1 MSNQDYAYIRKG
13 AFMRAA
19 TRITEKNFRRKM
31 LLPVAAVSIALALS
45 ACASD
50 IIKHGHVFT
59 DEDLAQV
66 KEGMSRD
73 QVILALGTPDTKST
87 VDQRAFYYISTTTKR
102 SAAFLNPSIVD
113 RRVVAVYFSEKDNV
127 QRVANY
133 GLKDGRV
140 FDFVTSTTPSHG
152 SEDGLLKELFR
163 NIGRPQQG
171 IGGVAG
177 GGTGPGPGGY

>member
-13 AFMRAA
+13 AFIRATA
-19 TRITEKNFRRKM
+19 SRAEKKFRLNKLRP
-31 LLPVAAVSIALALS
+31 LAILGIALALS

-66 KEGMSRD
+66 KEGMTRD
-73 QVILALGTPDTKST
+73 QVMLALGTPDTKST
-87 VDQRAFYYISTTTKR
+87 ADQRAFYYISTTTKR

-113 RRVVAVYFSEKDNV
+113 RRVVAVYFNNKDTV

-133 GLKDGRV
+133 GLQDGKV
-140 FDFVTSTTPSHG
+140 IDFVSSTTPSRG

-163 NIGRPQQG
+163 NIGRPQPSIVPNG
-171 IGGVAG
+171 
-177 GGTGPGPGGY
+177 

>member
-1 MSNQDYAYIRKG
+1 
-13 AFMRAA
+13 MRAA
-19 TRITEKNFRRKM
+19 TRVTEKNFRRKM
-31 LLPVAAVSIALALS
+31 FRPLAAIGIALALS

-102 SAAFLNPSIVD
+102 SAAFLSPSIVD
-113 RRVVAVYFSEKDNV
+113 RRVVAVYFNNKDSV
-127 QRVANY
+127 QRIANY
-133 GLKDGRV
+133 GLKDGKV
-140 FDFVTSTTPSHG
+140 FDFVSSTTPSRG

-163 NIGRPQQG
+163 NIGRPQSG
-171 IGGVAG
+171 IAGAG
-177 GGTGPGPGGY
+177 GGGSGY